1 MTARAWPYAV
11 SRGATSGYQA
21 IVVPGFLADAEQA
34 YILEYASRQE
44 TSEPGVVTVRDV
56 VGAIE
61 EPLSLVYRVL
71 EVRANRY
78 GLGGTDPLE
87 DRAGRAIRAFEGLVL
102 RLPAERVPSIGLTAA
117 DLEAVTAATAPAF
130 RKLWEAGSRIEPEAS
145 AALSVGGT
153 TGESPLSLRISEPY
167 VVPGT
172 SAKRRPA
179 QPRRRPAVERAP
191 SHPERTRPAAERAP
205 ARPERTRPAA
215 ERAPAP
221 SPGRTRPAAERGPA
235 RPGRTRLTIAV
246 AAVCVLAALLAWFLL
261 RPSPPHQKPTTATA
275 AVQDLC
281 SDLSSGNVGGA
292 YQLFSD
298 AYRNKTSQQ
307 AFVNAVLGSSATAR
321 CTSDSI
327 TSDHAAVSQLQ
338 ADGTVRNLTLGLQQ
352 QAGQWQFTSMNVSR

>member
-56 VGAIE
+56 LGAIE
-61 EPLSLVYRVL
+61 EPLSLAYRVL
-71 EVRANRY
+71 EVRADRY

-130 RKLWEAGSRIEPEAS
+130 RKLWEAGSGIEPEAS
-145 AALSVGGT
+145 AALSVGGI

-179 QPRRRPAVERAP
+179 QPRRRPA
-191 SHPERTRPAAERAP
+191 AERAP

-215 ERAPAP
+215 ERAPA
-221 SPGRTRPAAERGPA
+221 
-235 RPGRTRLTIAV
+235 RPGRTRLAMAV

-261 RPSPPHQKPTTATA
+261 IRPSPTHKQPTTATA
-275 AVQDLC
+275 TVQDLC
-281 SDLSSGNVGGA
+281 SDLSSGNVSGA

-298 AYRNKTSQQ
+298 AYRNVTSQQ
-307 AFVNAVLGSSATAR
+307 AFVSAVLGTSATAR
-321 CTSDSI
+321 CTSSP
-327 TSDHAAVSQLQ
+327 TTADHAAVTLLR
-338 ADGTVRNLTLGLQQ
+338 ADGTVRNLRLGLHQ
-352 QAGQWQFTSMNVSR
+352 QAGQWQITSMTVSR

>member
-56 VGAIE
+56 LGAIE
-61 EPLSLVYRVL
+61 EPLSLAYRVL
-71 EVRANRY
+71 EVRADRY
-78 GLGGTDPLE
+78 GLGGADPLE
-87 DRAGRAIRAFEGLVL
+87 DRAGRAIRTFEGLVL

-167 VVPGT
+167 MVPGT

-179 QPRRRPAVERAP
+179 QPRR
-191 SHPERTRPAAERAP
+191 RPAAERAP

-215 ERAPAP
+215 ERGPARP
-221 SPGRTRPAAERGPA
+221 ERTRPAAERSPA

-261 RPSPPHQKPTTATA
+261 RPSLAPLQPTAKATA
-275 AVQDLC
+275 QNLC
-281 SDLSSGNVGGA
+281 SDLRSGNVSGA

-298 AYRNKTSQQ
+298 AYRNKTSQR
-307 AFVNAVLGSSATAR
+307 AFVSAVLGSSATAR
-321 CTSDSI
+321 CTSDST
-327 TSDHAAVSQLQ
+327 TSDHAAVSVLL
-338 ADGTVRNLTLGLQQ
+338 ADGTVRNL
-352 QAGQWQFTSMNVSR
+352 